1 MKRYALYILLALNGG
16 LALLLAWLWI
26 GADGSLRDVHW
37 KPPLPHTTDFAAM
50 LPAVPG
56 VAPADTSQFIAMLD
70 RPLFSATR
78 KPPPPPA
85 PPQAAEEPPS
95 DNLSTARLS
104 GVFVGEGAGGII
116 IQIAGKHRRAR
127 LNEAVDGW
135 TLKTIQGRNVTFVR
149 GGQSRVLQ
157 LPRAA
162 VTTYTGLATAPAS
175 AQSPQ
180 PAIQRAVAPGN
191 PGGSPQ
197 ANSAGAPQPAGRA
210 ATPPRASFGGRSSRR

>member
-50 LPAVPG
+50 LPVVPG
-56 VAPADTSQFIAMLD
+56 VASADTSQFIAMLD

-85 PPQAAEEPPS
+85 PPQTAEEAS
-95 DNLSTARLS
+95 VDNLSTARLS
-104 GVFVGEGAGGII
+104 GLFTGDGTGGII
-116 IQIAGKHRRAR
+116 VQIAGKYRRAR

-135 TLKTIQGRNVTFVR
+135 TLKSIQDRNVTFTK
-149 GGQSRVLQ
+149 GGQSRILQ

-162 VTTYTGLATAPAS
+162 VTTYSGLAHAPAS
-175 AQSPQ
+175 AQLPRPSG
-180 PAIQRAVAPGN
+180 QRPAVAGN
-191 PGGSPQ
+191 PGNTPQ
-197 ANSAGAPQPAGRA
+197 ASGPGTQDAKAAP
-210 ATPPRASFGGRSSRR
+210 PPRATFGGSRSGS